1 MKRFIILGIAAA
13 AASSS
18 FAQFATATNIW
29 TGSIGVKAHRSSPDS
44 NTAYDNTA
52 NYTGYAS
59 TSGATGPANG
69 TSLATFMDADDVA
82 VLPSEAGNPVT
93 SFTFGSANSNGVS
106 VIAAPTVVFW
116 SDNLTSPGTLLAKVR
131 FNPITLTGFTVSLLT
146 YSSVAPIFTLP
157 TTNSGKIFMGVS
169 WDNFSDFTDTGITEP
184 QLNNLGQ
191 GIFDPKVVGTSQNVI
206 WSSNG
211 FGNNAV
217 NNPSGGLFD
226 FGAPNGPIASF
237 GNKII
242 TSAPVPEPA
251 SFLVLGLGA
260 LVLFRR
266 RRPSK

>member
-93 SFTFGSANSNGVS
+93 SFT
-106 VIAAPTVVFW
+106 
-116 SDNLTSPGTLLAKVR
+116 GTLLAKVR